1 MSCSLH
7 AWAPFRPRSVVVTES
22 VFVLVLFWHLG
33 SSSNS
38 QIHKQLSHKELVD
51 MFDVHS
57 HTEVPKY
64 EVVKVR
70 LKRYLEP
77 SAAWKSMH
85 RRDVQPPENLLYYAR
100 ILGRNFEMN
109 LKRNQALVT
118 RNLSIVRKMPGGR
131 DVAITLR
138 RSNCHYLGVNGSVVA
153 AFSECDLDGGI
164 SGVILLPEEA
174 LQVKPVPSRL
184 RHLVPDH
191 DSGRELPRHA
201 LVETEDIPHVLY
213 AAPPP
218 KHKAT
223 ARLVDNRVF
232 SERPF
237 DPWQNDRRRSS
248 SSSPKRRSQRPPLR
262 FGHPNITPTRW
273 PQRYLHPDRRKQG
286 SSSSGSRRRTTS
298 VGSRKPSTS
307 PRTETRPADSPGERQ
322 GDAPV
327 YASGSGSGRRVK
339 FLELAVF
346 VDEKAYLSF
355 LRFLGDERRLMDF
368 ILGYLN
374 QVQAIYVQPS
384 LREKIYISLVHLELQ
399 VKQPEDLPHF
409 GGNRDMLLSSF
420 CKYQAKRNPADD
432 PTWDAALYLSGLN
445 FFALENGRR
454 NVVTMGLAPVGG
466 VCHRD
471 HNCVITEIGTTSDTG
486 KPYASAGWTSAYVAA
501 HEIGHNLGMLHD
513 GWPHN
518 DCPSNGFIMSPSRGT
533 KGETTWSSCS
543 AHVIHKMGDKT
554 CLSNRPDGVTGLPD
568 LESLQNLP
576 GQEWDAHDQCKIFLR
591 DHDAELYNTSLISNV
606 CEQVICKTR
615 NRQGYYKAG
624 PALDGTFCGDYN
636 WCLHGQCTRARE
648 GSLPVVSG
656 GWGPWRRDACHSGCL
671 DNARG
676 FSRDRRRCDRPRP
689 RNTARTCRGDALRT
703 KLCDDSKICKRR
715 ENPVLYASR
724 KCAEWKTLVR
734 DLSSKG
740 AQVRHNPSRPWQ
752 ACAVYCK
759 INNGPWYTPR
769 TELNDLGGSFFPDG
783 SWCHNDGRRDFY
795 CQNHVCQPEPSVA
808 ESSKGRSLW
817 LQDVDVEPRLGNAR
831 PLASLRAS
839 PSPVYEAAFIYEG
852 DASGPVGIVQTTHE
866 GAGFDDVDDHEYA
879 DKDYVTLPGTSS

>member
-1 MSCSLH
+1 
-7 AWAPFRPRSVVVTES
+7 
-22 VFVLVLFWHLG
+22 
-33 SSSNS
+33 
-38 QIHKQLSHKELVD
+38 
-51 MFDVHS
+51 
-57 HTEVPKY
+57 
-64 EVVKVR
+64 
-70 LKRYLEP
+70 
-77 SAAWKSMH
+77 MH

-118 RNLSIVRKMPGGR
+118 RKLSIVRKMPGGR
-131 DVAITLR
+131 DVAISLR

-201 LVETEDIPHVLY
+201 PG
-213 AAPPP
+213 
-218 KHKAT
+218 
-223 ARLVDNRVF
+223 R
-232 SERPF
+232 
-237 DPWQNDRRRSS
+237 DRRHPSRAVRS
-248 SSSPKRRSQRPPLR
+248 
-262 FGHPNITPTRW
+262 TPAKA
-273 PQRYLHPDRRKQG
+273 QGDRKARGQPRVLGRKQG

-399 VKQPEDLPHF
+399 VKQPASL
-409 GGNRDMLLSSF
+409 RWAACATVTTTASSPRS
-420 CKYQAKRNPADD
+420 APR
-432 PTWDAALYLSGLN
+432 
-445 FFALENGRR
+445 
-454 NVVTMGLAPVGG
+454 VTRA
-466 VCHRD
+466 
-471 HNCVITEIGTTSDTG
+471 

-501 HEIGHNLGMLHD
+501 HEIGH
-513 GWPHN
+513 
-518 DCPSNGFIMSPSRGT
+518 
-533 KGETTWSSCS
+533 K
-543 AHVIHKMGDKT
+543 
-554 CLSNRPDGVTGLPD
+554 
-568 LESLQNLP
+568 
-576 GQEWDAHDQCKIFLR
+576 
-591 DHDAELYNTSLISNV
+591 
-606 CEQVICKTR
+606 
-615 NRQGYYKAG
+615 
-624 PALDGTFCGDYN
+624 
-636 WCLHGQCTRARE
+636 
-648 GSLPVVSG
+648 
-656 GWGPWRRDACHSGCL
+656 DACHSGCL

-831 PLASLRAS
+831 PLAALRAS